1 MRPKERAYLNFARIF
16 PKSYREHI
24 GKLLV
29 YAGEKT
35 DADSFLGSSLM
46 LSFIVLA
53 LVLLIPFSLFNEFKN
68 SYLFFAVISFLLIQI
83 IYYMVIYFKAQD
95 RTERI
100 EQALPDALM
109 LISANLKAGMT
120 PFQALRASG
129 RKEFGPLK
137 EEIDR
142 ATAKSL
148 GTESFSDALTGISER
163 IISDMLERSLKLF
176 TTAMKSG
183 GHLAKLLEELERDIA
198 ETKSMKKE
206 LVTNTRSYSMFIM
219 FTGIIGTP
227 LLMAIAIHFLSI
239 VTNLQSR
246 TGDVTAGF
254 GLEFLSGRIEITT
267 GFLSNLSIVM
277 LILTSLLAC
286 MFLGVI
292 KEGKAKYGL
301 RYAPI
306 VMAGSFLVFY
316 LVRHFIGKLNI

>member
-16 PKSYREHI
+16 PKAYREHI

-35 DADSFLGSSLM
+35 DTDSFLGSSLI
-46 LSFIVLA
+46 LSFIA
-53 LVLLIPFSLFNEFKN
+53 FILVLSIPVSLFNDFKN
-68 SYLFFAVISFLLIQI
+68 IYLIFGLIFVVLIQAL
-83 IYYMVIYFKAQD
+83 YYMVIYFKAQD
-95 RTERI
+95 RTVRI

-109 LISANLKAGMT
+109 LLSANLKAGMT

-148 GTESFSDALTGISER
+148 GTESFSDALTGISEK
-163 IISDMLERSLKLF
+163 IKSDMLERSLKLF

-183 GHLAKLLEELERDIA
+183 GHLAKLLEELARDIA

-206 LVTNTRSYSMFIM
+206 LVTNTKSYSMFIM
-219 FTGIIGTP
+219 FTVIIGTP

-239 VTNLQSR
+239 VTNLQPR